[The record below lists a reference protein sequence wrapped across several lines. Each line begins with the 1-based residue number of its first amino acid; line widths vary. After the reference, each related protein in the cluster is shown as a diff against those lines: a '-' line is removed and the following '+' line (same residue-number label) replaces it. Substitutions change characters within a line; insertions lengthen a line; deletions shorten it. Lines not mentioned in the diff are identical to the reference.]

1 MTAPKTPKKAAASG
15 GDLATLQNK
24 FKELALELQLLRRAV
39 KDMAEGDATGLINKK
54 TLCASLRNDCDVQSA
69 LDMGIKTL
77 LQDGSDTS
85 EEVIKLVINSV
96 EDEDDNL
103 HKALVGITADK
114 IIETDAFKEAISEHM
129 DELASEGNLNDA
141 IDERIDEKLEDCPN
155 ESRVDD
161 LINEKLS
168 DYVTEC
174 QLENY
179 LTESDLDNHLSGYV
193 TDSTLDETLEDYVK
207 EEELSDKVKE
217 ILKELSDK
225 SGVSPGT
232 GDAKPG
238 VTREELSKALDTA
251 FEEYRRKNP
260 VVVTVASGMRDPYN
274 DISRA
279 TREIVTAELTRNDV
293 IRRLDTYGR
302 SLSTHADILSSIKS
316 TAQEAEKA
324 VAGVQRRN
332 EELNRRIGQLSDQ
345 YNEREAQLA
354 RKIDR
359 LKAQNAEHELRL
371 EAHEEGLDALE
382 GADDADGNPR
392 ESVFKRLEAL
402 ERQLR
407 ANPVQ
412 SEVPARNS
420 NIKAEI
426 TDAGYRVAAK
436 QVTKTIHAPLVAG
449 FCEASP
455 EQASIMEL
463 FFKSDLGKAAMGA
476 SLSIGATMVADQLE
490 GTPAEVASRL
500 SKELR
505 IDAMA
510 EAGTFLSDLLL
521 GPLRASI
528 CEALKAPQTTG
539 VRVVVDD
546 TPAEEALP
554 AEQSFS
560 APMAATR

>member
-24 FKELALELQLLRRAV
+24 FKELALELQFLRRAV

-77 LQDGSDTS
+77 LRDGSDTS
-85 EEVIKLVINSV
+85 EEIIKFIIENV
-96 EDEDDNL
+96 EDGDSGL
-103 HKALVGITADK
+103 HGAIVDVTAEK
-114 IIETDAFKEAISEHM
+114 VIETDAFKEAISEHM

-141 IDERIDEKLEDCPN
+141 IDERIDEKLEEYPN

-161 LINEKLS
+161 LINAKLS
-168 DYVTEC
+168 DYVTED

-179 LTESDLDNHLSGYV
+179 LTESALDNHLNDYV
-193 TDSTLDETLEDYVK
+193 SDSNLEDALEDYVK
-207 EEELSDKVKE
+207 EEDLSDKVKE
-217 ILKELSDK
+217 IFKELSDK
-225 SGVSPGT
+225 KVLAAGI

-238 VTREELSKALDTA
+238 VTREELSKALDAA
-251 FEEYRRKNP
+251 FEEYKRKNT
-260 VVVTVASGMRDPYN
+260 VVPTVASGMRDSYN

-279 TREIVTAELTRNDV
+279 TREVVTAELTRNDV
-293 IRRLDTYGR
+293 VRRLDTYGR
-302 SLSTHADILSSIKS
+302 SLASHADILSSIKS
-316 TAQEAEKA
+316 TAQEAEK
-324 VAGVQRRN
+324 VAIRARDRYD
-332 EELNRRIGQLSDQ
+332 ELNRRITQLSDQ
-345 YNEREAQLA
+345 Y
-354 RKIDR
+354 K
-359 LKAQNAEHELRL
+359 EHEIRL
-371 EAHEEGLDALE
+371 ESHEEGLDALE

-412 SEVPARNS
+412 SEAPARKS

-426 TDAGYRVAAK
+426 TDAGYRVTAK

-500 SKELR
+500 SRELR

-539 VRVVVDD
+539 VRVMVDD
-546 TPAEEALP
+546 THAEEALP

-560 APMAATR
+560 APMVAAR

>member
-1 MTAPKTPKKAAASG
+1 MTAPKTPKKPAPSG
-15 GDLATLQNK
+15 
-24 FKELALELQLLRRAV
+24 
-39 KDMAEGDATGLINKK
+39 GLINKK
-54 TLCASLRNDCDVQSA
+54 ALNEALRNDDDVHAA
-69 LDMGIKTL
+69 LDQGIKTL

-179 LTESDLDNHLSGYV
+179 LTESDLDNHLSDYV
-193 TDSTLDETLEDYVK
+193 TDSTLDSALEDYVK

-225 SGVSPGT
+225 KVLAAGT
-232 GDAKPG
+232 DNAKPG

-251 FEEYRRKNP
+251 LEEYKRKNP
-260 VVVTVASGMRDPYN
+260 VVVTVASGLRDPYN

-279 TREIVTAELTRNDV
+279 TREVITAELTRNDV
-293 IRRLDTYGR
+293 VRRLDIYGR
-302 SLSTHADILSSIKS
+302 SLSAHADILSSIKS
-316 TAQEAEKA
+316 TAQEAERA

-407 ANPVQ
+407 GEAARRVDDH
-412 SEVPARNS
+412 ARNS

-490 GTPAEVASRL
+490 GTPAEVADRL

-546 TPAEEALP
+546 THAEEALP